1 MVFSSTN
8 TNKISTLVYV
18 SVWTACKFLC
28 VVYLKVKMLGY
39 PEFWKNFL
47 LWVYSSIRYFN
58 LHICDY
64 LWICTTFPF
73 LLDLI
78 RFYFSQGKWGT
89 VIRTQGFPGGTSGK
103 EPTCQCRRH
112 KRREFDPWVKKI
124 PWSRAPLQ
132 YSCLENP
139 KDRGTGY
146 RSWGKESDTT
156 EATYQA

>member
-1 MVFSSTN
+1 MGGGEQS
-8 TNKISTLVYV
+8 
-18 SVWTACKFLC
+18 
-28 VVYLKVKMLGY
+28 
-39 PEFWKNFL
+39 P
-47 LWVYSSIRYFN
+47 SIG
-58 LHICDY
+58 
-64 LWICTTFPF
+64 
-73 LLDLI
+73 LI
-78 RFYFSQGKWGT
+78 
-89 VIRTQGFPGGTSGK
+89 PGGGSRQGQASRK
-103 EPTCQCRRH
+103 AQAQRQGCAQVREPIKTASLGFAGGTREKKPACQYRRH